1 MYVLGIDGGGT
12 KTTAMVADKNGTVY
26 MKAITRGSNLN
37 TMTLK
42 EFDIV
47 ISGLLLQLNV
57 QNDEIY
63 NQISICFAG
72 MAGVGESGR
81 DVEVASL
88 LRKYLPKDIH
98 IIIKNDAL
106 NALYAGTLGEAGIV
120 QIAGTGSITFGV
132 NDESKTVRSGGWGYL
147 FDDEGSG
154 FYLGNEALRAVFK
167 EFDQRGPA
175 TLLTTAFLEYFEV
188 NLVPDII
195 GKVYGSEHPR
205 SIIAPL
211 SQLVVDAAMAN
222 DEIAK
227 SIITHACTEMMCSIQ
242 SCHDQ
247 LFERNH
253 ATNIVLS
260 GGVFTNTNFFIDY
273 FHQLA
278 KEKLPNIRFKR
289 ALVSPV
295 GGAVIA
301 ALLSK
306 QVPINDRILKHLNE
320 EISS

>member
-12 KTTAMVADKNGTVY
+12 KTTAMVADINGTVY

-37 TMTLK
+37 TMTPK
-42 EFDIV
+42 EFEIV
-47 ISGLLLQLNV
+47 MSGLLLQLNV

-81 DVEVASL
+81 DAEVADL

-98 IIIKNDAL
+98 TIIKNDAL

-132 NDESKTVRSGGWGYL
+132 NDETKMVRSGGWGYL

-154 FYLGNEALRAVFK
+154 FHLGNEALRAVFK
-167 EFDQRGPA
+167 EFDQRGPS
-175 TLLTTAFLEYFEV
+175 TSLTTSFLEYFEV

-195 GKVYGSEHPR
+195 GKVYGLEHPR

-211 SQLVVDAAMAN
+211 SQLVVDAAIAN

-227 SIITHACTEMMCSIQ
+227 SIIAKACSEMMSSIH

-247 LFERNH
+247 LFEKNH

-260 GGVFTNTNFFIDY
+260 GGVFTNADFFIDH
-273 FHQLA
+273 FQQLA

-301 ALLSK
+301 ALLSQ
-306 QVPINDRILKHLNE
+306 QVPINDRIVKHLNE

>member
-12 KTTAMVADKNGTVY
+12 KTTAVVADENGTVY
-26 MKAITRGSNLN
+26 MRAITRGSNIN
-37 TMTLK
+37 TMTAK
-42 EFDIV
+42 EFEIV
-47 ISGLLLQLNV
+47 MSGLLLQLNL
-57 QNDEIY
+57 QNDSIY

-81 DVEVASL
+81 DAEVADL

-98 IIIKNDAL
+98 IIIENDAF
-106 NALYAGTLGEAGIV
+106 NALYAGTLGEPGIV

-132 NDESKTVRSGGWGYL
+132 NDESKMVRSGGWGYL

-154 FYLGNEALRAVFK
+154 FHLGNEALRAVFR
-167 EFDQRGPA
+167 EFDQRGLA
-175 TLLTTAFLEYFEV
+175 TSLTNAVLQYFEV

-195 GKVYGSEHPR
+195 GKVYGLEHPR

-211 SQLVVDAAMAN
+211 SRLVVDAAMDN
-222 DEIAK
+222 DEVAKCIIAD
-227 SIITHACTEMMCSIQ
+227 ACEEMMRCIQ

-247 LFERNH
+247 LFEKNH

-260 GGVFTNTNFFIDY
+260 GGVFTNADY
-273 FHQLA
+273 FINHFHHLA
-278 KEKLPNIRFKR
+278 KENLPNIKFKR

-301 ALLSK
+301 ALLSQ
-306 QVPINDRILKHLNE
+306 QVTINDHIVKQLNE
-320 EISS
+320 QPLS